1 MKHTALTRIKSSRT
15 MTLCVLGAIAVAAAG
30 GLGACNT
37 VEGAGKDVSAAGHGI
52 SKAADDTG
60 KAISGEK

>member
-1 MKHTALTRIKSSRT
+1 MKRTART
-15 MTLCVLGAIAVAAAG
+15 VSLFLLVTVAAVAVAG
-30 GLGACNT
+30 CNT
-37 VEGAGKDVSAAGHGI
+37 VEGAGRDLSAAGDGI

>member
-1 MKHTALTRIKSSRT
+1 MKTARLVRT
-15 MTLCVLGAIAVAAAG
+15 VAIGLLAAAA
-30 GLGACNT
+30 LAVTACNT

-60 KAISGEK
+60 KAISGDK